1 MLIRT
6 SFRIGRDARTGR
18 FISIRTARINPRTTV
33 IETIPI
39 HRPVRV
45 SAARKRRAR
54 K

>member
-18 FISIRTARINPRTTV
+18 FIPIRTARINPRTTV

-39 HRPVRV
+39 HRRRRV
-45 SAARKRRAR
+45 KAARKRGAG